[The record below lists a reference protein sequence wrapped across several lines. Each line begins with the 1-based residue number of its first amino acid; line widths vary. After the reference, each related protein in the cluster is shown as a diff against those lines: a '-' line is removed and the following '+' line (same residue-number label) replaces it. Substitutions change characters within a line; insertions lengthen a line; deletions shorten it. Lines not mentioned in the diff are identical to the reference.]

1 MENKAP
7 TTPSPE
13 RQPADA
19 GGGLLPCP
27 WCGGEGWLN
36 DYEARWGDMPP
47 KSRCPQCR
55 SCGANLGYRPTPAK
69 AIAAWNRRS
78 PTQSAAQTGEVE
90 CEVCKRG
97 EVRHFSMDD
106 GFWVEIT
113 TSAGGAN
120 EHGLNG
126 WIETLEHY
134 PDGLTK
140 RREYVA
146 TDSPALSTIPARPA
160 APTQSAARTGEVE
173 RLRDALENTAARW
186 LALDTDETEEAVR
199 GYARKSVR
207 EIKDALSRPEPSQ

>member
-78 PTQSAAQTGEVE
+78 PAPQAQPDARAVEALRRIERNPVSFSHAASQLARETLQALSAPAA
-90 CEVCKRG
+90 
-97 EVRHFSMDD
+97 DD
-106 GFWVEIT
+106 GWRPIE
-113 TSAGGAN
+113 SA
-120 EHGLNG
+120 
-126 WIETLEHY
+126 
-134 PDGLTK
+134 PKDGTHFLAVDECGDAC
-140 RREYVA
+140 RCAYHSEGYLLSFCGQPVVQPFDPILWMPWRS
-146 TDSPALSTIPARPA
+146 TDPA
-160 APTQSAARTGEVE
+160 APTDEV
-173 RLRDALENTAARW
+173 
-186 LALDTDETEEAVR
+186 
-199 GYARKSVR
+199 GKS
-207 EIKDALSRPEPSQ
+207 

>member
-1 MENKAP
+1 MTDAP

-78 PTQSAAQTGEVE
+78 PAPQAQPDARAVEALRRIERNPVSFSHAASQLA
-90 CEVCKRG
+90 R
-97 EVRHFSMDD
+97 
-106 GFWVEIT
+106 
-113 TSAGGAN
+113 
-120 EHGLNG
+120 
-126 WIETLEHY
+126 ETLQ
-134 PDGLTK
+134 
-140 RREYVA
+140 
-146 TDSPALSTIPARPA
+146 ALSAPAALHPA
-160 APTQSAARTGEVE
+160 APTDEV
-173 RLRDALENTAARW
+173 
-186 LALDTDETEEAVR
+186 
-199 GYARKSVR
+199 GK
-207 EIKDALSRPEPSQ
+207 

>member
-1 MENKAP
+1 MTAP

-90 CEVCKRG
+90 RLRAALEQIANPPYGLGFNKLRG
-97 EVRHFSMDD
+97 IAR
-106 GFWVEIT
+106 
-113 TSAGGAN
+113 
-120 EHGLNG
+120 
-126 WIETLEHY
+126 
-134 PDGLTK
+134 K
-140 RREYVA
+140 
-146 TDSPALSTIPARPA
+146 ALSQPE
-160 APTQSAARTGEVE
+160 QS
-173 RLRDALENTAARW
+173 
-186 LALDTDETEEAVR
+186 
-199 GYARKSVR
+199 
-207 EIKDALSRPEPSQ
+207 Q